1 MFEDPNQSSNDP
13 GATALST
20 EEWINALDRAKEMA
34 LYHSGS
40 DEYTGDDGFRDLSS
54 EVSSHAN
61 TLNQPEDIAMNLGPS
76 SARGALVKNKPTD
89 SDSSKGKKR
98 FSRRHSK
105 NGLSA
110 VF

>member
-1 MFEDPNQSSNDP
+1 MFEDPKQAPNDT
-13 GATALST
+13 GASAVST
-20 EEWINALDRAKEMA
+20 EEWITALDRAKETA
-34 LYHSGS
+34 IYHSGS
-40 DEYTGDDGFRDLSS
+40 DSYMGDDGFRDLSS
-54 EVSSHAN
+54 EVSSHSN
-61 TLNQPEDIAMNLGPS
+61 TLNQPDDLAMNLGPS
-76 SARGALVKNKPTD
+76 SGRAALVKNKPTD